1 MNKIEFKEKYGDKLG
16 FEDLQLSTDLD
27 LVIQDE
33 IEKKCNKITDEEID
47 SFSQYSDPFSKAQ
60 LWQNIGFI
68 KGAKFVKFKIL
79 QK

>member
-1 MNKIEFKEKYGDKLG
+1 MNKQKLIEKYGLL
-16 FEDLQLSTDLD
+16 FHAEIEQDLD